1 MTKRFKNHNRNIEV
15 TRRKENLNWRGQNLW
30 RKDPLFLERLC
41 FPYILCPT
49 SNTVTR
55 KYIAN
60 RYSPTFFTERLPPER
75 ADTSISVSII
85 ENLVTPNVRPDI
97 YSRSLRRTIQPCY
110 RRTND
115 NSSILP
121 TFDNTSS
128 ALIQPFVLADRFSPR
143 PRKLTGKL
151 FPSSRKKNKK
161 IPITFD
167 SSASNAVANDDKSFF
182 SKVCGTRDN
191 LTDGKVWG

>member
-1 MTKRFKNHNRNIEV
+1 MKKGSTFPRV
-15 TRRKENLNWRGQNLW
+15 TV
-30 RKDPLFLERLC
+30 FLTFSVPRPTRLHGN
-41 FPYILCPT
+41 T
-49 SNTVTR
+49 SRT
-55 KYIAN
+55 
-60 RYSPTFFTERLPPER
+60 RYSPTFFTDRLPPER

-85 ENLVTPNVRPDI
+85 ENLVTPNVQPDI

-151 FPSSRKKNKK
+151 LPSSGKKNKK
-161 IPITFD
+161 IPVTFD

-182 SKVCGTRDN
+182 SKVCGTWDN